1 MAKRVLVTGAGGFI
15 GHHLVKY
22 LVDKGYWVRGVD
34 IKLPEYEPS
43 PSHEF
48 ELLDL
53 RRFDNALIATRGIDE
68 VYHLAAD
75 MGGIGYITSYHADIS
90 HNSAMINLHTLE
102 AARINGVERFLFS
115 SSACVY
121 PMYLQKSPDVTN
133 LKEEDAYPAEPEE
146 GYGTEKLFMEEMCKY
161 FREDYGLETRVV
173 RFHNVYGSLGTYEG
187 GKEKAPA
194 AISRKLALA
203 GTEDEIEV
211 WGDGEQ
217 TRSFMH
223 VDDCVEGIYRIMRS
237 DYPHPLNLGTD
248 ELVTINQLVDMVA
261 EIAGKKI
268 TKRHDTSKPQ
278 GVRGRNSDNTTI
290 RKVLGWGPEIS
301 LREGLEPT
309 YRWIESELKAQGRVP
324 EPAESVLTK

>member
-1 MAKRVLVTGAGGFI
+1 MAARRVLVTGAGGFI

-34 IKLPEYEPS
+34 VKHPEYEAS
-43 PSHEF
+43 PGQEF

-53 RRFDNALIATRGIDE
+53 RRFDNCLIATRGIDE

-75 MGGIGYITSYHADIS
+75 MGGIGYITAYHADIS
-90 HNSAMINLHTLE
+90 HNSAMINLHMIE
-102 AARINGVERFLFS
+102 AARINGAERFLFS

-161 FREDYGLETRVV
+161 YREDYGFQTRVV
-173 RFHNVYGSLGTYEG
+173 RFHNVYGELGTYEG

-194 AISRKLALA
+194 AICRKLALA
-203 GTEDEIEV
+203 ADGDEIEV
-211 WGDGEQ
+211 WGDGHQ

-237 DYPHPLNLGTD
+237 DYPNPLNLGTD
-248 ELVTINQLVDMVA
+248 ELVTVNQLVDLVA
-261 EIAGKKI
+261 GIAGKDI
-268 TKRHDTSKPQ
+268 AKRHDLSKPQ
-278 GVRGRNSDNTTI
+278 GVRGRNSDNG
-290 RKVLGWGPEIS
+290 RLREALGWEPQIPLS
-301 LREGLEPT
+301 EGLVPT
-309 YRWIESELKAQGRVP
+309 YQWIESELKAAKRI
-324 EPAESVLTK
+324 PAPA